1 MKLTTIIFILFV
13 SIVSAQVDIV
23 STLKHIESGEIDEAK
38 SDYRRLN
45 ARYPDDA
52 NVRFLDA
59 VLTENGDEALHK
71 YSVVFTNHPKSQFA
85 DAALY
90 RVFSYYYSLGIYNKA
105 EKHLTQLKESYP
117 NSPYIKAADR
127 TLPSEDFFVKTE
139 FEQPKEE
146 VAPPP
151 RVYEEKYN
159 YTIQAGAFLNKNNA
173 NNLKKKF
180 ETKGIYSNV
189 YPKEVGGSLLNIVV
203 VGKFIDPNSAKPILE
218 ELKKDFKLNGRVV
231 PLN

>member
-1 MKLTTIIFILFV
+1 MRTTFIFLLFLL
-13 SIVSAQVDIV
+13 SISFAQVDIV
-23 STLKHIESGEIDEAK
+23 PALKDIESGDIEEAQSILRTLK
-38 SDYRRLN
+38 TK
-45 ARYPDDA
+45 YPNDA
-52 NVRFLDA
+52 NVYFLDA
-59 VLTENGDEALHK
+59 VLSENGEDALYK
-71 YSVVFTNHPKSQFA
+71 YSIVFTNHPKSNFA

-105 EKHLTQLKESYP
+105 EKYLTQLKEDYP

-127 TLPSEDFFVKTE
+127 SLPSEDFFLKKE
-139 FEQPKEE
+139 FKQPKKEI
-146 VAPPP
+146 APPP
-151 RVYEEKYN
+151 RIYEEKYN

-173 NNLKKKF
+173 NNLKNKF
-180 ETKGIYSNV
+180 EAKGIYSNV

-231 PLN
+231 RLN